1 MTACCHRVRL
11 DLGTM
16 ECIDRFHDPAEQ
28 CRLLLI
34 GSRRLLCQG
43 LEALFCRA
51 RGWRQVCA
59 VVGAEQGIRR
69 AVDFRPHVVLIDL
82 RLPDG
87 GALAAARA
95 IRLQCPARLLF
106 LDDTF
111 HESRVR
117 AVLSLRGAGYFT
129 QDDSFETLVDGVRR
143 VAHGGSAFSPAAELH
158 LVRVCGKPRW
168 KARSENAGLVQLTRR
183 ELEVLVLLAQGL
195 TVKQCAEQL
204 HICASTADNHKSRLM
219 ARLGLH
225 KVVDL
230 VHLAIREGLLERPDG
245 PGTGFNLGSGRQ

>member
-1 MTACCHRVRL
+1 M
-11 DLGTM
+11 GTM
-16 ECIDRFHDPAEQ
+16 ERIDRFHDPAEQ

-34 GSRRLLCQG
+34 GGRRLLCQG

-51 RGWRQVCA
+51 RGWRHVCA

-69 AVDFRPHVVLIDL
+69 AVDHRPHVVLIDL

-95 IRLQCPARLLF
+95 IRSQCPARLLF
-106 LDDTF
+106 LDETF

-143 VAHGGSAFSPAAELH
+143 VAHGDSAFSPAAEPH
-158 LVRVCGKPRW
+158 LVHVCGRPHW
-168 KARSENAGLVQLTRR
+168 KAPSGSDGLVRLTRR

-204 HICASTADNHKSRLM
+204 QVSASTADNHKSRLM
-219 ARLGLH
+219 AKLDLH

-230 VHLAIREGLLERPDG
+230 VHLAIREGLLERSDS
-245 PGTGFNLGSGRQ
+245 PGTGVRLADGEG